1 MLQTLTNT
9 RPYAQ
14 PLSPIE
20 VKGDRYALPANF
32 VSGLAFLRPFV
43 KPSGMDFEKQ
53 VGLLEGKLYV
63 LTTSLVIEYD
73 PGSLVLPDRW
83 FSSETIRML
92 EAFKA
97 SPTEVYID
105 RDDLCFQ
112 WHDGQEF
119 FVSLP
124 NLLPGNTH
132 RQMVDEAFTHCQPF
146 IQGVEIADERRKGL
160 LRMHRGGAAKKNF
173 WPDKDIFI
181 NGQAIVSRA
190 SSVETTWTL
199 ENTDPFPTNA
209 TRIVRFDRKA
219 FLDMIRVADEIDFST
234 SPVCFRHAHGRGVLV
249 ERTLGS
255 DIPTFGG
262 ADD

>member
-1 MLQTLTNT
+1 MLQTLTDT

-20 VKGDRYALPANF
+20 VSGDRYALPANF

-43 KPSGMDFEKQ
+43 KPNGMDFEKQ
-53 VGLLEGKLYV
+53 VGLLAGKLYV

-73 PGSLVLPDRW
+73 PGSLELPDRW

-97 SPTEVYID
+97 SPTEVYVD

-112 WHDGQEF
+112 WRDGQKL
-119 FVSLP
+119 FVRLP

-132 RQMVDEAFTHCQPF
+132 RQMAVDALGHYRHFN
-146 IQGVEIADERRKGL
+146 QGVEITNAARREI
-160 LRMHRGGAAKKNF
+160 RRRHGGAKLAEDTYLNE
-173 WPDKDIFI
+173 
-181 NGQAIVSRA
+181 QEIVSRM
-190 SSVETTWTL
+190 SRDGKTWTL
-199 ENTDPFPTNA
+199 ETSPPFLSNA
-209 TRIVRFDRKA
+209 DRVMRFDRKA